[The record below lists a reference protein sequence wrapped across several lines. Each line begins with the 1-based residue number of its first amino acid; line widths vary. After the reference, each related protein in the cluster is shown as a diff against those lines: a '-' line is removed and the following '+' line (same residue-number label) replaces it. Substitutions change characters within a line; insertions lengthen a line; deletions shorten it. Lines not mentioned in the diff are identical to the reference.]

1 MNKKD
6 GKKGGISLTLSLIM
20 FCVSLLVLSFG
31 VMAVRNIQ
39 YNLNGNFSYT
49 VNQVFATIET
59 KVYASQV
66 TVDGKSTLS
75 KYAGELKADTVPTTI
90 GTNNDALTNLTE
102 YDSLSNTLEDSSNS
116 FTTTK
121 KISVDFNKYNTY
133 FARIKVTNLA
143 DNSIWVAIINQTI
156 ENPTNIISVKTS
168 NVQSIEKNKSG
179 IIVVAYSIEDLT
191 LDIPKTTF
199 SNNVSVSSIGS
210 DFPVAK
216 EYSDFVFGSASD
228 GVDNMTVKS
237 FTGAGDTAIIPET
250 IAFEEKAPGTVVIN
264 TQEEYD
270 TYFKAVAGDAE
281 LVSNINKGVW
291 IRYSNTSLKA
301 KLNGETEFTS
311 YENFSEF
318 NKRVNSNAFP
328 LECDFRE
335 FSMTDEQSRQELTQ
349 YRLYYYLYFAN
360 GIDYKLSTGVIGHV
374 SVENEDTF
382 SSIMEDS
389 SNFPIMFY
397 EPNEQV
403 AVEGNDYVVSE
414 IGVTGDSGMSFMNR
428 KNLKYIYLPKTIKKI
443 SQATFAYDDFEAVY
457 IDDIDAW
464 SQIIFENSYSNP
476 MIAAN
481 YIYIKNSSGQYEP
494 LKDLTFSSN
503 VTDISSYAFISTK
516 GYVCESITIPNTI
529 TKLNDSSITF
539 GAYTLDIRSNVQYGS
554 GIDIYNTVNLRNLS
568 GVDLKTLGINELSY
582 REVITTE
589 QEFTNPVTKEGDYYT
604 YSYGGEKYLLG
615 VDIASKKTELNDI
628 PQDVTIIGSS
638 AFAYRDTIKSIVVPK
653 NIKKIDIGAFMV
665 CVNLHN
671 VSFEANSQLTEICEA
686 TFEYCSSLNEI
697 EIPEG
702 VTTIGE
708 NAFLG
713 DVHLF
718 KITLPSTLTTIGT
731 SNTFLWCYGLVMIR
745 NLSSIDLSEIGVN
758 NNGSLKLGGNPD
770 SEIVTN
776 AEDEFVNSLSKTEDG
791 KYWTYNCPSSNK
803 KYIMGATNNGTK
815 VIDDLPS
822 DVNAIYQYAFYQQI
836 VLILTGRLNP
846 LERVVI
852 PNNIQE
858 IGESSLGGN
867 PYLSTF
873 IIESQSVYDSVTDKS
888 SIGGGLEYITK
899 IYVSKTIVEAKTNTY
914 MENSSNYTKADGTGK
929 YADYYCFTKVSW

>member
-156 ENPTNIISVKTS
+156 ADPTNIISVKTS

-191 LDIPKTTF
+191 LNIPKTTF
-199 SNNVSVSSIGS
+199 SNNVSVSSIS
-210 DFPVAK
+210 ADFPVAK

-237 FTGAGDTAIIPET
+237 FTGSGDTAIIPET
-250 IAFEEKAPGTVVIN
+250 ISFEEKTPGTVVIN

-335 FSMTDEQSRQELTQ
+335 FSMTDEQSRQKLTR
-349 YRLYYYLYFAN
+349 YRLYYYLYSAN
-360 GIDYKLSTGVIGHV
+360 GIDYKLSTGVMGHF

-389 SNFPIMFY
+389 NNFPIMFY

-443 SQATFAYDDFEAVY
+443 SQDTFAYDDFEAVY

-464 SQIIFENSYSNP
+464 SQIIFESSYSNP
-476 MIAAN
+476 MMIAN
-481 YIYIKNSSGQYEP
+481 YIYVKNSSGQYEL
-494 LKDLTFSSN
+494 LKHLTFSSN
-503 VTDISSYAFISTK
+503 ITEISSHAFISTK

-582 REVITTE
+582 REIVTTE

-638 AFAYRDTIKSIVVPK
+638 AFACRDTIKSIVVPK
-653 NIKKIDIGAFMV
+653 NIKKIDIEAFMF
-665 CVNLHN
+665 CVKLHN
-671 VSFEANSQLTEICEA
+671 VSFEANSNLTEICKA
-686 TFEYCSSLNEI
+686 AFEYCSSLNEI

-708 NAFLG
+708 YAFLG
-713 DVHLF
+713 DIHLF

-758 NNGSLKLGGNPD
+758 DGGSLKLGGNPD
-770 SEIVTN
+770 SEIVTH
-776 AEDEFVNSLSKTEDG
+776 AEGEFVNTLSKTEDG
-791 KYWTYNCPSSNK
+791 KYWTYNCPNSNK
-803 KYIMGATNNGTK
+803 KYIMGS
-815 VIDDLPS
+815 VIYDPKEVTSLPS
-822 DVNAIYQYAFYQQI
+822 DVNAIYQYAFYQQE
-836 VLILTGRLNP
+836 ILSWISRLNQ
-846 LERVVI
+846 LNTVKI
-852 PNNIQE
+852 PSNIKEVCSDSFSNNM
-858 IGESSLGGN
+858 
-867 PYLSTF
+867 YLSTL
-873 IIESQSVYDSVTDKS
+873 IIESQSVYDSVTDES
-888 SIGGGLEYITK
+888 SMGGGLKYISN

-929 YADYYCFTKVSW
+929 YADYYCFTKVS